1 MHEKHGYGDCSCDE
15 TKRRGSVFI
24 STQEKKT
31 QGFCSGKW
39 VCKSFALYP
48 AEIEKITGFLKG
60 RRGLNLR
67 RWSREQPKMFTD
79 SAERDFIVDF

>member
-1 MHEKHGYGDCSCDE
+1 MAMAIAAVM
-15 TKRRGSVFI
+15 KRKEEGRSSFLLKK
-24 STQEKKT
+24 KKT